1 MAQRTKLKMLAIKYV
16 AGERSL
22 ERSLENAGDFSD
34 LFVASITRRIPP
46 FRPTSIY
53 ERLLPCLCLL
63 YTKRV
68 SFDTNFITENCSLIL
83 PNLQICSFDS
93 IYSIGRKFQN
103 LLFHVLVSLKPY
115 GLPRGFCRG

>member
-34 LFVASITRRIPP
+34 LFAASITA
-46 FRPTSIY
+46 FSSDVDM
-53 ERLLPCLCLL
+53 PCLCLL
-63 YTKRV
+63 YQKRV

-103 LLFHVLVSLKPY
+103 LLFHVLGSL
-115 GLPRGFCRG
+115 